1 MNNSWISY
9 KDVMV
14 KQVRFSES
22 VKFFEQ
28 GFLNRWNLDSYYNI
42 HEPCFFAGVYDS
54 NDIKIINTH
63 KGFKVIWNTGR
74 IRDIFTM
81 INPENVIVMDSGVI
95 DHSSIKGKYKIKK
108 ASIQIK
114 DFSMFKPGVL
124 GDKIYCYL
132 GDTASKEIM
141 GFSFMEKLK
150 MKTPFDI
157 IYGFLG
163 NNIEFVKEQ
172 YYDKCFV
179 NIKPNVIGGITTAA
193 ELAYMGRMTISNTKT
208 PFCINYKND
217 ILDIITKESKKIGT
231 LQSSMIGDF
240 YNIGDEWKQVKF
252 WYGNS

>member
-1 MNNSWISY
+1 MI
-9 KDVMV
+9 
-14 KQVRFSES
+14 KQVRFSDG
-22 VKFFEQ
+22 VRFFEV
-28 GFLNRWNLDSYYNI
+28 GFCRKWDVNI
-42 HEPCFFAGVYDS
+42 YSDINAPCLFVGVYFPVDVEA
-54 NDIKIINTH
+54 INKH

-81 INPENVIVMDSGVI
+81 INCKNVVVMDSGVI

-132 GDTASKEIM
+132 GDIASKEIM

-163 NNIEFVKEQ
+163 NSIEFVKEQ

-208 PFCINYKND
+208 PFCINYKDD